1 MSSKPALPSHPEKD
15 QPVIALILTFFTI
28 NALLI
33 YLVYARNI
41 IFGSKAGHWDYPYF
55 KTIPAISIWIPLAVL
70 LCLIAMVFIA
80 SQWINSHERWVL
92 VGCFLAALVLQ
103 ILIHRPYPYSIGSI
117 VESDTANSFY
127 STATTYSPTQILREF
142 DTIAPSFPLHART
155 NMPGKILLFQ
165 FLALFTSIPQRMGYL
180 VIALSTLGAFFL
192 YGICVQLFQ
201 NKLVGLYAFILYAL
215 IPGKTF
221 FFPILNTVTPVLI
234 LMCFY
239 LFLLYIDRKKA
250 IFLWL
255 LGGALY
261 FLILFEPTPL
271 ATGIIFI
278 GILLHTLGENKLSRN
293 QIWALLGIPALGFA
307 LVYILF
313 RIIFSFDLL
322 SAFQYVLKDAISFNT
337 VDQRDY
343 WIWLLENP
351 KEFLFSAGI
360 PVMVLFI
367 YLASDMISQSKTLGA
382 RITRWPVDKIYILSL
397 LATLLAL
404 MLLGINRGEIT
415 RLWIYLAA
423 FFQAPAAYFLA
434 KFKYGKAMFFGI
446 ACTLVIQTL
455 ITLQRV
461 GFVVP

>member
-1 MSSKPALPSHPEKD
+1 
-15 QPVIALILTFFTI
+15 
-28 NALLI
+28 
-33 YLVYARNI
+33 
-41 IFGSKAGHWDYPYF
+41 
-55 KTIPAISIWIPLAVL
+55 
-70 LCLIAMVFIA
+70 
-80 SQWINSHERWVL
+80 
-92 VGCFLAALVLQ
+92 
-103 ILIHRPYPYSIGSI
+103 
-117 VESDTANSFY
+117 
-127 STATTYSPTQILREF
+127 
-142 DTIAPSFPLHART
+142 
-155 NMPGKILLFQ
+155 
-165 FLALFTSIPQRMGYL
+165 MGYL

-313 RIIFSFDLL
+313 RIVFSFDLL